1 MENKFK
7 IDSFVLYVKYLN
19 YGEKKLC
26 SIYLLK
32 YMYIMNML
40 FIKYVIYKKM

>member
-7 IDSFVLYVKYLN
+7 IDSFVSYVK

-26 SIYLLK
+26 SIYSSK
-32 YMYIMNML
+32 YMHIMNML
-40 FIKYVIYKKM
+40 SIKYVIYKNCNL

>member
-1 MENKFK
+1 MDNEFK
-7 IDSFVLYVKYLN
+7 IDSFVLYVK

-40 FIKYVIYKKM
+40 FIKYVIYKKCNL

>member
-7 IDSFVLYVKYLN
+7 IDSFVSYVK

-26 SIYLLK
+26 SIYSSK
-32 YMYIMNML
+32 YMHFMNML
-40 FIKYVIYKKM
+40 SIKYVIFKKCNL

>member
-7 IDSFVLYVKYLN
+7 IDSFVSYVK

-26 SIYLLK
+26 SIYSSK

-40 FIKYVIYKKM
+40 SIKYVIFKKCNL

>member
-7 IDSFVLYVKYLN
+7 IDSFVSYVK

-26 SIYLLK
+26 SIYSSK
-32 YMYIMNML
+32 YMHIMNML
-40 FIKYVIYKKM
+40 SIKYVILKKCNL

>member
-7 IDSFVLYVKYLN
+7 IASFVSHVK

-26 SIYLLK
+26 SIYSSK
-32 YMYIMNML
+32 YMHIMNML
-40 FIKYVIYKKM
+40 SIKYVIFKKCNL